1 MRRVFGGAHVG
12 IFHGAFKG
20 RGEQSLQWQIPL
32 LTSILFCFLLSF
44 VLDTKG
50 KVIET
55 TTLSSTI

>member
-1 MRRVFGGAHVG
+1 MLRVFGGAHVG

-20 RGEQSLQWQIPL
+20 RSEQTLQWQTLL

-44 VLDTKG
+44 VLDMRG

-55 TTLSSTI
+55 TTLSKTI